1 MRAWT
6 IVVFILAIHACL
18 AMIGVANITDIGLN
32 ITLDTSGRGSIIP
45 VPGNTSLVVPS
56 STIYNTTDPNNF
68 TTANNK
74 VNLNETGFV
83 GMMLQQVTGFASLF
97 SELMATFS
105 RLVFSIYY
113 LTVPYFGHFNAV
125 MLEGLVDFIFSI
137 ALFQMV
143 TGRSFK
149 TME

>member
-18 AMIGVANITDIGLN
+18 AMIGVANITDVGLN
-32 ITLDTSGRGSIIP
+32 ITLDTSGHGSIAP
-45 VPGNTSLVVPS
+45 SSGNTNLTIPS
-56 STIYNTTDPNNF
+56 STMYNTTDPENF
-68 TTANNK
+68 TYSKSTM
-74 VNLNETGFV
+74 NLNQTGFV
-83 GMMLQQVTGFASLF
+83 GMMLQQVTQFASLL
-97 SELMATFS
+97 SELMTTFS
-105 RLVFSIYY
+105 RIVFSIYY
-113 LTVPYFGHFNAV
+113 LTAPYFGHFNAV